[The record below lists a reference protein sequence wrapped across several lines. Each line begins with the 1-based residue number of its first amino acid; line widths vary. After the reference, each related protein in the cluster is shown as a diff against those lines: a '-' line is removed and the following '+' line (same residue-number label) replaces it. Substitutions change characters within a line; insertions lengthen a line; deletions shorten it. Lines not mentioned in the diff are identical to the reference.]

1 MKNITLT
8 IIFEG
13 SALNRDEKVGG
24 NILSIKKLQIS
35 GKIVS
40 FIGKT
45 AIRHYLFT
53 TLKKAF
59 GWKEASV
66 TPQEEV
72 IQFDILKDDILTCE
86 ELDAFG
92 YMYTIGE
99 QMSITRKAPIGIT
112 KAIALT
118 EWNGD
123 MAFYCNHDL
132 VDRAIKQGEDAK
144 PNPYNKE
151 EHFSLYK
158 LSFTID
164 VERFGK
170 DEWIAEGFSYDSSKK
185 RLILT
190 LQTPKYAIL
199 KDVKREEDEEGN
211 IVYKI
216 GGEGKEIY
224 VEGRNLKVSKDLMEP
239 SEKKKKGE
247 ETSLRFKSN
256 YLLSEKSEPEKESS
270 AQSKP
275 NKEKKPNIK
284 VTEFEE
290 EGNFYT
296 FSASKEPKYDESKK
310 ELKIE
315 IGLQKIIDDVEENE
329 KDKEYKVKLKENK
342 DKEATIKIEKAHDK
356 FKIIFEVPPEE
367 KKKRICDILTAIKDG
382 LYAQSSGEA
391 NTIIPLF
398 TIAAP
403 VKIPSPIFHPY
414 IDIEEIEKGKL
425 YEVKGISDCLKNSWL
440 DGCIF
445 IMESEKVKCVEKPQ
459 NCINNWQ
466 QFLRELG
473 LDMYEQKN
481 EEQKSQNT

>member
-35 GKIVS
+35 GKTVS

-170 DEWIAEGFSYDSSKK
+170 DEWIINNEPQFQNNQ
-185 RLILT
+185 LT
-190 LQTPKYAIL
+190 LLLSEGRPKVINHVAKN
-199 KDVKREEDEEGN
+199 KDNE
-211 IVYKI
+211 YKI
-216 GGEGKEIY
+216 GNG
-224 VEGRNLKVSKDLMEP
+224 S
-239 SEKKKKGE
+239 
-247 ETSLRFKSN
+247 
-256 YLLSEKSEPEKESS
+256 
-270 AQSKP
+270 
-275 NKEKKPNIK
+275 
-284 VTEFEE
+284 
-290 EGNFYT
+290 
-296 FSASKEPKYDESKK
+296 
-310 ELKIE
+310 IE
-315 IGLQKIIDDVEENE
+315 IEKIN
-329 KDKEYKVKLKENK
+329 DKY
-342 DKEATIKIEKAHDK
+342 
-356 FKIIFEVPPEE
+356 KIIFKVEEKE

-398 TIAAP
+398 IIAAP

-481 EEQKSQNT
+481 EEQKPQNT